1 MDYNQRALTQHKHY
15 QGKIEINNK
24 IDLNT
29 REDLSIYYSPGV
41 AAPCK
46 LIQQDPDLARDYTRK
61 GNTIAVVSDGSAVL
75 GLGNIG
81 GLAGLPVMEGKAA
94 LFKKFWGVN
103 AIPIVLDTQDPEQII
118 KTVQAIAPSFW
129 GINLEDITAPQCF
142 YIEKQLQQT
151 LNIPVFHDDQH
162 GTAIVVLAGI
172 INALKLSHKTIEQV
186 KIVISWAGAAGI
198 AIAKLLKSYGA
209 QHLILVDSQGIIST
223 HRDGLNAYKAEF
235 IPTNRANISGDLA
248 QALVDADIFIWVS
261 RPNLITSKE
270 VASMNPDP
278 IIFALS
284 NPDPEITPE
293 EAKRWGAKIIATGRS
308 DLPNQINNVLVFPGI
323 FKGALAAKI
332 PQIQEHHKIA
342 AAKAL
347 ANAAGEIHYER
358 IIPSVFDEGIAD
370 IIAQSIIKSQ
380 YYQR

>member
-1 MDYNQRALTQHKHY
+1 
-15 QGKIEINNK
+15 
-24 IDLNT
+24 
-29 REDLSIYYSPGV
+29 
-41 AAPCK
+41 
-46 LIQQDPDLARDYTRK
+46 
-61 GNTIAVVSDGSAVL
+61 
-75 GLGNIG
+75 
-81 GLAGLPVMEGKAA
+81 MEGKAA

-103 AIPIVLDTQDPEQII
+103 AVPIVLDTQDPEQII
-118 KTVQAIAPSFW
+118 KTIQAIAPSFW

-142 YIEKQLQQT
+142 YIETQLQQT

-186 KIVISWAGAAGI
+186 KIVLSWAGAAGI

-235 IPTNRANISGDLA
+235 IATNKADISGDLA

-270 VASMNPDP
+270 VASMHPDP

-323 FKGALAAKI
+323 FKGALKAKI

-347 ANAAGEIHYER
+347 ANAAGKIHEER

-380 YYQR
+380 